1 MNLSIQANLST
12 QKIDGELV
20 ILDKGNGQI
29 HQLNSVASFIWQHIE
44 DGLDISVITKQLV
57 ESFDIDELTA
67 KTDLDKI
74 LQQFEELKLINI

>member
-12 QKIDGELV
+12 QNIDGELV
-20 ILDKGNGQI
+20 ILDKSNGQI
-29 HQLNSVASFIWQHIE
+29 HQLNSVASFIWQQIE
-44 DGLDISVITKQLV
+44 DDLDVSAITKKLV